1 MIDRSRIRERHREL
15 SYVTGRF
22 MTEHLI
28 RVHKLFEG
36 DLTAAI
42 VLATVAQHNV
52 QRYYDEVGR
61 DAPEGFDP
69 LVAANQHLP
78 HLRPCNALSVSAAT
92 GVPRETVR
100 RKVRWLEQKGWLS
113 IGERGQLSVVNG
125 ISKDFQDFDIETTER
140 LLECLQAITRVLE
153 APAVA
158 KRRGD

>member
-1 MIDRSRIRERHREL
+1 M
-15 SYVTGRF
+15 
-22 MTEHLI
+22 
-28 RVHKLFEG
+28 
-36 DLTAAI
+36 
-42 VLATVAQHNV
+42 V
-52 QRYYDEVGR
+52 QVF
-61 DAPEGFDP
+61 GFDP
-69 LVAANQHLP
+69 LVAADRHLP

-92 GVPRETVR
+92 GIPRETVR

-113 IGERGQLSVVNG
+113 IGERGRLSVVNG

>member
-1 MIDRSRIRERHREL
+1 
-15 SYVTGRF
+15 
-22 MTEHLI
+22 
-28 RVHKLFEG
+28 
-36 DLTAAI
+36 

-52 QRYYDEVGR
+52 QRYYEEVGR

-69 LVAANQHLP
+69 LVAADQHLP

-100 RKVRWLEQKGWLS
+100 RKVRWLEQKGWLR
-113 IGERGQLSVVNG
+113 IGERGRLSVVNG

-153 APAVA
+153 APTVA
-158 KRRGD
+158 KRRGA

>member
-1 MIDRSRIRERHREL
+1 MVDRSRMRERHREL
-15 SYVTGRF
+15 SYVTGQF

-28 RVHKLFEG
+28 RVHRLFEG

-42 VLATVAQHNV
+42 VLATVAQRNV

-69 LVAANQHLP
+69 LVAAGEHLP

-100 RKVRWLEQKGWLS
+100 RKVRWLVAKGWLS
-113 IGERGQLSVVNG
+113 IGERGQLCVVNG
-125 ISKDFQDFDIETTER
+125 MSRDFQDFDIETTER
-140 LLECLQAITRVLE
+140 LLECMQAMTRVLE

-158 KRRGD
+158 KRRGE